1 MKINR
6 IGIGSAAKLSGAM
19 YGAMGLIFGVIFGL
33 ASLFGMGLASQFA
46 ADSAGAP
53 PAFLGPLFGV
63 GAIILFPL
71 LYGVDGPRRRRHLG
85 RALQP
90 LRQDGGR
97 ARGRAAMR

>member
-1 MKINR
+1 MRLNR

-33 ASLFGMGLASQFA
+33 FSLFGLGLASQFA
-46 ADSAGAP
+46 AEGAEAP

-71 LYGVDGPRRRRHLG
+71 LYGVMGLVIG
-85 RALQP
+85 AISAALYN
-90 LRQDGGR
+90 LFARMVGGLEVE
-97 ARGRAAMR
+97 MQ

>member
-1 MKINR
+1 MKLNR

-19 YGAMGLIFGVIFGL
+19 YGAVGLIFGVIFGL

-46 ADSAGAP
+46 ADSAEAP

-71 LYGVDGPRRRRHLG
+71 LYGVMGLVIG
-85 RALQP
+85 AVSAALYN
-90 LRQDGGR
+90 LFARMVGGLEVELQ
-97 ARGRAAMR
+97 

>member
-1 MKINR
+1 MKVNR

-19 YGAMGLIFGVIFGL
+19 YGAAGLIFGVIFGL

-46 ADSAGAP
+46 ADGAEAP

-71 LYGVDGPRRRRHLG
+71 LYGMMGLVVGAVSA
-85 RALQP
+85 ALYN
-90 LRQDGGR
+90 LFAGMVGGLEVELQ
-97 ARGRAAMR
+97 